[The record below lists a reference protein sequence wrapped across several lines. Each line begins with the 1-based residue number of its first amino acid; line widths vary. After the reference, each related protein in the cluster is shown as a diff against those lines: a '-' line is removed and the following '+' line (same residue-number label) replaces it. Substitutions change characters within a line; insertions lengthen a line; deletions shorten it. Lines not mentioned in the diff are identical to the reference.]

1 MGWLLKELRHAFAV
15 GPNPAGEKRV
25 LPSSLERLARAIVDR
40 GMETP
45 AIILLETVRPLNF
58 VTGQTMLAAWP
69 LIKMAHD
76 WIDYR
81 EVAKA
86 LEDRRT
92 LGDLAARI
100 EELAGAK
107 GSAP

>member
-1 MGWLLKELRHAFAV
+1 MGWLLKELKHAFAV
-15 GPNPAGEKRV
+15 GPSSTNEKKI
-25 LPSSLERLARAIVDR
+25 LPSSLERLAQAIVDR
-40 GMETP
+40 GMEIP

-69 LIKMAHD
+69 LIKMARD
-76 WIDYR
+76 WTDYR
-81 EVAKA
+81 EVAEA

-100 EELAGAK
+100 ENLAGDRRA
-107 GSAP
+107 AP